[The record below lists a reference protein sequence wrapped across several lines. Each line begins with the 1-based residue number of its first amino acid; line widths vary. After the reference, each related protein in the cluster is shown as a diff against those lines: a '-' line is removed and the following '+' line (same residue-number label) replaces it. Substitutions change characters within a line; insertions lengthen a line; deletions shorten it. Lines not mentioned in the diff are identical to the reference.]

1 MGKIGEEYVTTEVFV
16 EGTFRKYINNNGSF
30 CSKGYCSKLFEKAQ
44 CLAHFTY
51 ERSGKEVM
59 VLDIQGCE
67 YSLIDPEIAS
77 KEHPYRLPV
86 LHRKFFSE
94 YHIQLCY
101 KS

>member
-1 MGKIGEEYVTTEVFV
+1 
-16 EGTFRKYINNNGSF
+16 
-30 CSKGYCSKLFEKAQ
+30 
-44 CLAHFTY
+44 
-51 ERSGKEVM
+51 M

-94 YHIQLCY
+94 CHIQLCY